1 MFSLSYF
8 MYKLNLAHSFCG
20 WSSFWEVHKIEKKIN
35 NIEPQNFN
43 TITNRDMKIK

>member
-8 MYKLNLAHSFCG
+8 MYKLNLTHSFCG

-35 NIEPQNFN
+35 NIEPQKFN